1 MEFRGKRVVVTA
13 GGGGI
18 GAETTRLFS
27 EAGANVFIC
36 DIDEASLNETISKN
50 DNVQGIKVDVSDPEA
65 FRDFFRQ
72 ADEFLGG
79 LDIMVNNAGTAGPTA
94 LIEDISL
101 EEWHNCLNINLTSAF
116 LGTQL
121 AIPRI
126 KESDNLGGSIINLS
140 SAAGKFGFPPQ
151 SLFSSKMGYCGIYAN
166 DSFRSRSVPNKMQLY
181 TARPGRRRPD
191 RSRDTSES

>member
-27 EAGANVFIC
+27 EAGASVFIC

-101 EEWHNCLNINLTSAF
+101 EEWHNCLNINLQF
-116 LGTQL
+116 RVLKR
-121 AIPRI
+121 AII
-126 KESDNLGGSIINLS
+126 
-140 SAAGKFGFPPQ
+140 
-151 SLFSSKMGYCGIYAN
+151 
-166 DSFRSRSVPNKMQLY
+166 
-181 TARPGRRRPD
+181 
-191 RSRDTSES
+191 

>member
-1 MEFRGKRVVVTA
+1 MEFRGKRVIVTA

-27 EAGANVFIC
+27 EAGASVFIC

-50 DNVQGIKVDVSDPEA
+50 NNVQGIKVDVSDPEA

-101 EEWHNCLNINLTSAF
+101 E
-116 LGTQL
+116 
-121 AIPRI
+121 
-126 KESDNLGGSIINLS
+126 
-140 SAAGKFGFPPQ
+140 
-151 SLFSSKMGYCGIYAN
+151 
-166 DSFRSRSVPNKMQLY
+166 
-181 TARPGRRRPD
+181 
-191 RSRDTSES
+191 